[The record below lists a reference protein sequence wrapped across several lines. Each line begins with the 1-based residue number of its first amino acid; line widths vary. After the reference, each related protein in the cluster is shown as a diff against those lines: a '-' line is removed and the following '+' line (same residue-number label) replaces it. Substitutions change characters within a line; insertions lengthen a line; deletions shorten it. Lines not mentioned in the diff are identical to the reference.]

1 MLTTALSA
9 PDRLAAIAATG
20 LLDALAE
27 ETFDRFARLA
37 ARLLA
42 APIGTVTFVHPDRQ
56 YFVGLHGLP
65 EPWCSQRSVPID
77 YSYCQFVVV
86 SRAPLL
92 VTDALRDSR
101 VAGNRS
107 TTELGIRAYAAVP
120 LYSGSEIL
128 GALSVAASAT
138 RVWSEADI
146 ETLTDLSRAVAT
158 EIALRSAT
166 RAARAAREE
175 LHELLDGTTELVC
188 ATGTDGRISHVNKA
202 WERALG
208 YTLEEAVALP
218 SDSLVAPEHRWAH
231 RTAMQRLE
239 SGEDLSD
246 LETVFVARDGHR
258 VVCRGRAVGRLEQGR
273 FLGVR
278 AVYLDTT
285 RERQATSV
293 QKRLSAT
300 LEATSEFV
308 SITSADGKVVF
319 VNAAGRR
326 LVGLPEDADVAKLPA
341 DAFYPP
347 GAIAQIAREALPS
360 AMAHGS
366 WEGETELRTFDGE
379 HIPVS
384 AVIVAHPSSRR
395 GEPPY
400 FLSAVMRD
408 LRGAKS
414 AEAALKVSDAR
425 FRAALDASLDA
436 FFIFGVE
443 RAGPEPDAPVSDFVF
458 EELNDRGGAL
468 FGMPRED
475 MVGQRVG
482 ELFPVISD
490 GPVGALARDV
500 ASTGQPGEME
510 HRAMDPRTTAEW
522 TWVQIVPVRNGRGM
536 VTAVAVT
543 ARDITER
550 KRAEAAL
557 RASELRFRGTL
568 EQLRCVALALDLEGR
583 VTFCNE
589 HLLQLAGR
597 TREEVLGADWCE
609 WFVPEGGARKR
620 FRAQLATGE
629 VDPHLECDIV
639 TTARGHRT
647 IEWDNVVLRDE
658 QGRVTGLASIGR
670 DVTDARRAES
680 LKSQL
685 IATVSHELR
694 TPLGAVR
701 GALQLLSRQLPAYT
715 EMQGRLFEMAVRNT
729 DRLLR
734 LANDLLDIERV
745 ESGEV
750 PMDPTAVSIGS
761 VIAAAIDGT
770 RHAAESAKVSLVI
783 ANRASIEGVS
793 AWADGDRISQV
804 LVNLLAN
811 AVKFSHPGGTVTVSA
826 ETVGDEVRVSVR
838 DQGRG
843 IPADKL
849 DSVFNRFEQ
858 VEASDARDKGGAGLG
873 LAICRAIVGQHGG
886 RIWAESTPGRG
897 STFIFTLPSAE
908 RGMRSAA

>member
-20 LLDALAE
+20 LLDAMPE
-27 ETFDRFARLA
+27 EAFDRFARLA
-37 ARLLA
+37 ARLLG
-42 APIGTVTFVHPDRQ
+42 APIGTITFVHPERQ

-65 EPWCSQRSVPID
+65 EPWCSNRSVPIE

-92 VTDALRDSR
+92 VTDAMRDSR

-107 TTELGIRAYAAVP
+107 TTDLGIRAYAAVP
-120 LYSGSEIL
+120 VFSGSEIL
-128 GALSVAASAT
+128 GALGVAASAT
-138 RVWSEADI
+138 RVWSEADV
-146 ETLTDLSRAVAT
+146 ETLTDLARAVAT

-166 RAARAAREE
+166 RTARAAREE
-175 LHELLDGTTELVC
+175 LHQLLDGTTELVC
-188 ATGTDGRISHVNKA
+188 ATAADGRISHVNRA

-208 YTLEEAVALP
+208 YSLEEAVALP
-218 SDSLVAPEHRWAH
+218 PDALVAPEHRAAH
-231 RTAMQRLE
+231 RTAMHRLE
-239 SGEDLSD
+239 SGEDLPD
-246 LETVFVARDGHR
+246 LETVFVAKDGRR
-258 VVCRGRAVGRLEQGR
+258 VVCRGRAVGQLDQGR
-273 FLGVR
+273 FLGMR
-278 AVYLDTT
+278 AVYIDTT

-293 QKRLSAT
+293 QQRLSAT
-300 LEATSEFV
+300 LEATSDFV
-308 SITSADGKVVF
+308 SITNAEGKVVF
-319 VNAAGRR
+319 VNGAGRR
-326 LVGLPEDADVAKLPA
+326 LVGLPEHSDVAKLPA

-347 GAIAQIAREALPS
+347 AAMTQIAREALPH

-366 WEGETELRTFDGE
+366 WEGDTELRTFDGE

-400 FLSAVMRD
+400 FFSAVMRD
-408 LRGAKS
+408 LRSVKS
-414 AEAALKVSDAR
+414 AEAALMVSDAR

-443 RAGPEPDAPVSDFVF
+443 RAGPDPDAAVSDFVF

-468 FGMPRED
+468 FGMRRED

-482 ELFPVISD
+482 ELFPVIFD
-490 GPVGALARDV
+490 GPVCTLAREV
-500 ASTGQPGEME
+500 ANSGRPGEME

-522 TWVQIVPVRNGRGM
+522 TWVQIVPVRDGRGV

-568 EQLRCVALALDLEGR
+568 EQLRCVAVALDLDGR
-583 VTFCNE
+583 VTFCND

-597 TREEVLGADWCE
+597 TRDEVLGTDWCE
-609 WFVPEGGARKR
+609 WFVPEGAARQR
-620 FRAQLATGE
+620 FRAQLASGDVE
-629 VDPHLECDIV
+629 PHLECDIV
-639 TTARGHRT
+639 TPARGHRT

-694 TPLGAVR
+694 NPLGAVR
-701 GALQLLSRQLPAYT
+701 GALQLLSRQLPLHT

-745 ESGEV
+745 ESGAV

-761 VIAAAIDGT
+761 VIASAVEGT
-770 RHAAESAKVSLVI
+770 RHAAESGNIALVI
-783 ANRASIEGVS
+783 ANRSAIDAIS
-793 AWADGDRISQV
+793 AWADGDRIAQV
-804 LVNLLAN
+804 LVNLLGN
-811 AVKFSHPGGTVTVSA
+811 AVKFSPPGSA
-826 ETVGDEVRVSVR
+826 ITISADTVGDDVRISVR

-843 IPADKL
+843 IPTDKL
-849 DSVFNRFEQ
+849 ESVFNRFEQ
-858 VEASDARDKGGAGLG
+858 VEASDAREKGGAGLG
-873 LAICRAIVGQHGG
+873 LAICRAIVRQHGG
-886 RIWAESTPGRG
+886 RIWAESIPGRG
-897 STFIFTLPSAE
+897 STFTFTLPSAE